1 MTSEQS
7 DALFAKDKPTL
18 RFVHGATEAGAAQ
31 LVHLGS
37 ALQGLNIE
45 EAAIKACLVRAGI
58 VHNAAMNL
66 PAAVANSLLG
76 KDARKVEAESS
87 AAVTAFAATFAAYK
101 AAMSGFE
108 KFGALDWALWDGS
121 PTPADAASRLAQ
133 AREGASMLIP

>member
-1 MTSEQS
+1 M
-7 DALFAKDKPTL
+7 
-18 RFVHGATEAGAAQ
+18 HGATEAGAAQ

-76 KDARKVEAESS
+76 KDARKAEAESS
-87 AAVTAFAATFAAYK
+87 AAVTAFTATFAA
-101 AAMSGFE
+101 
-108 KFGALDWALWDGS
+108 LQ
-121 PTPADAASRLAQ
+121 SRNVR
-133 AREGASMLIP
+133 AREVRSARQGFVGRFSDAGRCRQQTCTGHGGSEHAHTVVKVACVGGGRRQSGPQ